1 MQEWLKK
8 VQVISL
14 VGSADRRTAFAQNNP
29 ELDFTFRDAV
39 DGRALVASGWLDPA
53 IFAAD
58 LRYTP
63 GAYGIAATTHQLW
76 TEIAAGDRITTIA
89 EDDAIFR
96 PDFHAM
102 AADLARQATGGFD
115 LIVWAYN
122 FDSVVRVAMFDGRV
136 PCKMSFNQDIL
147 RASLREFRADRSP
160 VLLLRL
166 LESFGLCAYS
176 ISPAGARQL
185 LGLCFPLKDED
196 AHSPGLLR
204 PVPNLGIDLAM
215 IRHYPG
221 LRCFMAYPPLAVS
234 PNVFETSTV
243 QCF

>member
-1 MQEWLKK
+1 MQEWLKT

-14 VGSADRRTAFAQNNP
+14 ASATGRRAAFVQNNP
-29 ELDFTFRDAV
+29 GLDFAFREAV
-39 DGRALVASGWLDPA
+39 DGRALVASGRLDPA
-53 IFAAD
+53 IFAPG

-63 GAYGIAATTHQLW
+63 GAYGIAATTHGLW
-76 TEIAAGDRITTIA
+76 TEIAAGEKIVTIA

-102 AADLARQATGGFD
+102 AADLARQQADEFD
-115 LIVWAYN
+115 FIAWSYN
-122 FDSVVRVAMFDGRV
+122 FDSIVRVSLFDGRV

-147 RASLREFRADRSP
+147 RASLQEFRADRSP

-176 ISPAGARQL
+176 ISPSGARQL
-185 LGLCFPLKDED
+185 LERCFPLKDEESR
-196 AHSPGLLR
+196 SPGLRRAML
-204 PVPNLGIDLAM
+204 NLGIDLVM
-215 IRHYPG
+215 NSHYPG

-234 PNVFETSTV
+234 PNVLETSTV